1 MSDIVEGRIIE
12 WREDGRVLIEAALPN
27 LDRALKREYGRVLVE
42 LIDNRR
48 LTDEQRK
55 KAWACI
61 GEIAD
66 WQGDQP
72 PAVHW
77 LMKLDFKVSQLK
89 TLRRKVFSLSDCDM
103 TTAREYITYL
113 IDFMVRWGVPS
124 KIPLYELCDDIQRY
138 VYSCLINKRC
148 AVCGKKSD
156 LHHVDKVGMGRD
168 RHDTCHIG
176 MLALP
181 LCRDHHTI
189 GKDNIHQ
196 MTDQAFMEKYHIE
209 PVEIDKEIAKVYKL
223 GKKQAKE

>member
-89 TLRRKVFSLSDCDM
+89 TLRLKVFSLSDCDM

-148 AVCGKKSD
+148 AVCGKKAE
-156 LHHVDKVGMGRD
+156 LHHAEDRVGMGRN
-168 RHDTCHIG
+168 RNKIIHEG
-176 MLALP
+176 LRVMP
-181 LCRDHHTI
+181 LCRIHHTECHTMSQQQFN
-189 GKDNIHQ
+189 GR
-196 MTDQAFMEKYHIE
+196 YHLVSQE
-209 PVEIDKEIAKVYKL
+209 ATKEIC
-223 GKKQAKE
+223 KKWGLKCEAS